1 LISRARQG
9 RCLAFAARGWRL
21 ARTRSRPIDLSLSLG
36 QAELAASRCCARM
49 MSVSSGEDSVM
60 TMTATVTPP
69 LRWYATLE
77 HPSPGLIARL
87 PHEYGLRDKL
97 TVGHR
102 CGRWRLCAKTGEPC
116 CCLRIAAASRSI
128 GSLADP
134 VETGRYLC
142 LATGLLVALRQYTN
156 VASSIMTSSRLMRS
170 LTPQPARSDHR
181 ASVSRRVFR
190 ASASHLNRPSSSRGP
205 SPTWHPNRPDERSFD
220 RFRGVAGIDTLR
232 LHPFGIDATL
242 RVGCGRAL
250 APSGPFESVV
260 SSVAGPGPSRG
271 GSRTSIGER

>member
-1 LISRARQG
+1 
-9 RCLAFAARGWRL
+9 
-21 ARTRSRPIDLSLSLG
+21 
-36 QAELAASRCCARM
+36 
-49 MSVSSGEDSVM
+49 M

-87 PHEYGLRDKL
+87 AHEYGLRDKL

-134 VETGRYLC
+134 VEKGRYLC

-181 ASVSRRVFR
+181 GFGVAPRLSRERQSPEPPELVAGTLAYMAPEQTRRKIVRSIPGRRGHRYTPTTILLALTRRSGSAVAALLRPAAHSEAWSVLSPGRVPR
-190 ASASHLNRPSSSRGP
+190 AEVREQVLGK
-205 SPTWHPNRPDERSFD
+205 DERTGGPKGLFSQTDMSPVPVRD
-220 RFRGVAGIDTLR
+220 RNSTKS
-232 LHPFGIDATL
+232 ATIA
-242 RVGCGRAL
+242 VDC
-250 APSGPFESVV
+250 SK
-260 SSVAGPGPSRG
+260 SRM
-271 GSRTSIGER
+271 RP